1 MDGQDSDMFKYFK
14 FLLVRGFL
22 AARKHHER
30 FVVIV
35 DIMQQE
41 SHMPCFSGRDTIK
54 AFEER
59 FQMHLTEDQLLSHV
73 DGVRSFT
80 SCSHFLFHGTE
91 MVVAP

>member
-54 AFEER
+54 VPMTPRGVVHGFPEPLRRAHRPPCFTFFRLSKNAFR
-59 FQMHLTEDQLLSHV
+59 
-73 DGVRSFT
+73 
-80 SCSHFLFHGTE
+80 CI
-91 MVVAP
+91 